1 MSLARITLVALS
13 VGVESSAALAQS
25 QYNGPATSP
34 DTVRSRLPADGV
46 VRADPA
52 LKPSMVGHP
61 ATEFHPAV
69 KTKPAAPPPSPVVSV
84 PAKKSN

>member
-13 VGVESSAALAQS
+13 LGAWSSAAFAQS
-25 QYNGPATSP
+25 QYNGPATST
-34 DTVRSRLPADGV
+34 DTVRSRLPADGAV
-46 VRADPA
+46 KADPGP
-52 LKPSMVGHP
+52 KPSMVGHP

-69 KTKPAAPPPSPVVSV
+69 KTTPAAAPPSPVVSA